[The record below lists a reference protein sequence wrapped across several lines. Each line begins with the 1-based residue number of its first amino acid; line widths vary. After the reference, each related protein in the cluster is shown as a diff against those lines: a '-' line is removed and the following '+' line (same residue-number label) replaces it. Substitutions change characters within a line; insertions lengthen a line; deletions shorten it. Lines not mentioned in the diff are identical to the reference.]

1 MEEYIVA
8 SSLDWHKVRQKLENS
23 RGNLPMFKK
32 DVAKM
37 LHAID
42 LEVTKLGNLE
52 VVARNQKSRASV
64 RTVEEQLKIVNSLI
78 RNFNK
83 LYMFALLSQ
92 SQ

>member
-1 MEEYIVA
+1 MEDYKITT
-8 SSLDWHKVRQKLENS
+8 SLDWQKVRQKLENS

-32 DVAKM
+32 DVARM

-52 VVARNQKSRASV
+52 VTARNQKSQASL
-64 RTVEEQLKIVNSLI
+64 RRVEEQADVVNQLV

-92 SQ
+92 S

>member
-1 MEEYIVA
+1 MEQHEVTT
-8 SSLDWHKVRQKLENS
+8 SLDWHKVRKKLENS
-23 RGNLPMFKK
+23 QGNLPMFKK
-32 DVAKM
+32 DVARM

-52 VVARNQKSRASV
+52 VIARNQKSRASIKQ
-64 RTVEEQLKIVNSLI
+64 VEEQANKINQLI

-92 SQ
+92 S

>member
-1 MEEYIVA
+1 MEDYSIT
-8 SSLDWHKVRQKLENS
+8 SSLDWQMVRRKLENS

-32 DVAKM
+32 DVARM

-52 VVARNQKSRASV
+52 VTARNTKSKASLNK
-64 RTVEEQLKIVNSLI
+64 VEEQAKVVNQLI

-92 SQ
+92 S

>member
-1 MEEYIVA
+1 
-8 SSLDWHKVRQKLENS
+8 
-23 RGNLPMFKK
+23 MFKN
-32 DVAKM
+32 DVFRM

-52 VVARNQKSRASV
+52 VTARNQKSKGSIKK
-64 RTVEEQLKIVNSLI
+64 VEEQVAVVNQLI

-92 SQ
+92 S

>member
-1 MEEYIVA
+1 MEDYTIT
-8 SSLDWHKVRQKLENS
+8 SSLDWQMVRKRLENS

-32 DVAKM
+32 DVSRM

-42 LEVTKLGNLE
+42 LEITKLGNLE
-52 VVARNQKSRASV
+52 VIARNTRSKSSLSK
-64 RTVEEQLKIVNSLI
+64 VEEQVTVVNQLI

-92 SQ
+92 S

>member
-1 MEEYIVA
+1 MEDYKIS

-23 RGNLPMFKK
+23 RSNLPMFKK
-32 DVAKM
+32 DVARM

-52 VVARNQKSRASV
+52 VLARNQRSKGSLSR
-64 RTVEEQLKIVNSLI
+64 VEEQINLVNQLI

-92 SQ
+92 S

>member
-1 MEEYIVA
+1 MEDYKITT
-8 SSLDWHKVRQKLENS
+8 SLDWQKVRQKLENS

-32 DVAKM
+32 DVARM

-42 LEVTKLGNLE
+42 LEVIKLGNLE
-52 VVARNQKSRASV
+52 VTARNQKSQASL
-64 RTVEEQLKIVNSLI
+64 RRVEEQADVVNQLI

-92 SQ
+92 S

>member
-1 MEEYIVA
+1 MEDYVVTT
-8 SSLDWHKVRQKLENS
+8 SLDWQKVRKKLENS

-32 DVAKM
+32 DVARM

-42 LEVTKLGNLE
+42 LEVVKLGNLE
-52 VVARNQKSRASV
+52 VIARNQKSKSSIQN
-64 RTVEEQLKIVNSLI
+64 VEGQSKIVNQLI